1 MHSLSGTHKHI
12 QVIQTVI
19 SPSTFGLSTWN
30 TTLQI
35 KVVIYE
41 LSFSNSIQVWKDM
54 WESKWWPDYSFKLFQ
69 SLLVFSNIQSF
80 VKLMGKNNR
89 VGGFSFFS
97 NPSIFLLLP
106 CMTLP
111 EMDAKARQQCN
122 EWWVEQNSSAVW
134 LCVCVCARAS
144 VCVDICGEIV
154 RQMELSACPL
164 CTVEPLKPHADT
176 CFIAAVCTNAA
187 LHLT

>member
-1 MHSLSGTHKHI
+1 M
-12 QVIQTVI
+12 I
-19 SPSTFGLSTWN
+19 SPSFVGLYTWN

-35 KVVIYE
+35 KVVLFLDLDCIGHYE
-41 LSFSNSIQVWKDM
+41 LSFSNSIQVWKG
-54 WESKWWPDYSFKLFQ
+54 KWWPDYSFKLFQ

-80 VKLMGKNNR
+80 VKLMGKNNW

-122 EWWVEQNSSAVW
+122 DWWVEQNCSAVW
-134 LCVCVCARAS
+134 LCVCVCAGKCVCGHLWRNCEADGTVSLSSMHSWAPEAS
-144 VCVDICGEIV
+144 CRHLLYCSSVHKCCTPSNIV
-154 RQMELSACPL
+154 
-164 CTVEPLKPHADT
+164 
-176 CFIAAVCTNAA
+176 
-187 LHLT
+187 LTQSHPP